1 MYFQKI
7 FNTFVIAEA
16 GVNHNGDMKLAK
28 RLIKEAANAGANAV
42 KFQTFKTDNIVTR
55 AAELAEYQKKRLP
68 DISSQYNMLKKLE
81 INYEQHL
88 ELMKYA
94 NEQKIMFLSTGFDF
108 ESNNMLNSLNMKLF
122 KIPSG
127 EITNLPYLRQIGS
140 FKKDTILS
148 TGMST
153 LGEIETAIDVL
164 ISSGCKKSQI
174 KVLHCTT
181 QYPTPMYDVNLQ
193 SMLTIKNAF
202 ELEVGYSD
210 HTTGIEVAIAAVALG
225 GRIIEKHL
233 TLDRKMQGPDHKAS
247 IEPAE
252 FKKMVDSIRN
262 IEKALGSSKKC
273 PNKSELKNRT
283 LVRKSLIAAR
293 QIEIGEKFNHENITV
308 KRPGTGLSPML
319 IDEIIGKVSAKKYN
333 KDDLI
338 TL

>member
-1 MYFQKI
+1 MNSKKI

-16 GVNHNGDMKLAK
+16 GVNHNGDIKLAK
-28 RLIKEAANAGANAV
+28 RLIKEAAKAGADAV

-55 AAELAEYQKKRLP
+55 VAELAEYQKKYLP

-81 INYEQHL
+81 IDYEQHL
-88 ELMKYA
+88 ELMQCA
-94 NEQKIMFLSTGFDF
+94 NNQKIIFMSTGFDF

-164 ISSGCKKSQI
+164 ISNGCKKSQI
-174 KVLHCTT
+174 KVLHCST
-181 QYPTPMYDVNLQ
+181 QYPTPMDDVNLQ
-193 SMLTIKNAF
+193 SMVTIKNAF
-202 ELEVGYSD
+202 DLEVGYSD

-233 TLDRKMQGPDHKAS
+233 TLDREMEGPDHKAS

-262 IEKALGSSKKC
+262 IEKALGSTRKFPSIT
-273 PNKSELKNRT
+273 EIKNRA
-283 LVRKSLIAAR
+283 LVRKSIIASSY
-293 QIEIGEKFNHENITV
+293 IEIGEKFNYENITT

-319 IDEIIGKVSAKKYN
+319 MDQIIGKVSTRKYN